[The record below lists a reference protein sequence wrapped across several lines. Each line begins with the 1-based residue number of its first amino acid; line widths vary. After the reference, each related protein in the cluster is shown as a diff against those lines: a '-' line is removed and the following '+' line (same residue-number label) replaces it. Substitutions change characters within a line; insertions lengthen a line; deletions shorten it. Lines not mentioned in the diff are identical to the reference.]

1 MTTVRKTLFMIIS
14 PCLNSAILAKYPSS
28 TPRGEPLKL
37 IKRTN
42 EICYCI
48 PTLSSKTQV
57 CNSYFHFVVL
67 QRTARSYFKVH
78 AAGAARL
85 LV

>member
-1 MTTVRKTLFMIIS
+1 MIIS
-14 PCLNSAILAKYPSS
+14 PCLNSAILEKYPSS

-37 IKRTN
+37 IKRTA
-42 EICYCI
+42 ICYCI
-48 PTLSSKTQV
+48 LTLSSKTQV
-57 CNSYFHFVVL
+57 RDWYFHVVVL

-78 AAGAARL
+78 AAGSARS